1 LWLRNKKERRMK
13 LSGRT
18 VLAAIAAGSLA
29 AAPML
34 AQTHVEMHRTTTVTT
49 TNHNMHRSMHG
60 KRRVCHT
67 RWVHHHKVRKCTWQ
81 RW

>member
-1 LWLRNKKERRMK
+1 MK
-13 LSGRT
+13 YSGLT

-49 TNHNMHRSMHG
+49 TDHGMHHEMHG
-60 KRRVCHT
+60 KRKVCHM
-67 RWVHHHKVRKCTWQ
+67 RWKHHHRVRHCTWH